1 MGSTLNRFHL
11 SLRHNILFM
20 HKSILIKFWS
30 NVTLPASVTKT
41 NVPGG
46 FSDPG
51 YGPRHIFTLI
61 GTNPQL
67 NQSQP
72 KRCSHLLSA
81 KYLALCWPTF
91 KSLVRKNGK
100 QQLVL
105 SLEHN
110 TVVEDQDWK
119 YIVGMVGFG
128 SGPQFQYVSAAD
140 VVFLCG

>member
-1 MGSTLNRFHL
+1 M
-11 SLRHNILFM
+11 
-20 HKSILIKFWS
+20 KFWS
-30 NVTLPASVTKT
+30 NVTLPASVAKT
-41 NVPGG
+41 NIPGG

-51 YGPRHIFTLI
+51 YGPRQIFTLI

-105 SLEHN
+105 NLELCTTQLLKIRTGSTLLGWLGLAAGHSFN
-110 TVVEDQDWK
+110 TYRQQ
-119 YIVGMVGFG
+119 MSSFC
-128 SGPQFQYVSAAD
+128 AAK
-140 VVFLCG
+140 FFIL